1 MHAVFITFRSA
12 VSPVEREDDYR
23 QFAEALRDGAA
34 PGFISKTWLCEGQM
48 VGGFYQFQD
57 RQAADSFLEGMFA
70 AAVPTDPAVS
80 DIRIERY
87 DINEAMSEITNGLHA
102 MPAGG
107 RV

>member
-12 VSPVEREDDYR
+12 VSPIEREDGYR
-23 QFAEALRDGAA
+23 QVAEALRDGAA
-34 PGFISKTWLCEGQM
+34 PGFISKTWLSDGQT
-48 VGGFYQFQD
+48 VGGFYHFQD

-70 AAVPTDPAVS
+70 ASVPTDPAVS

-102 MPAGG
+102 MTASG